1 MHTQACSPAWQTDQ
15 HLRRYLLLLI
25 GLFLFTGCT
34 SANDTSASA
43 NTQTPIPTWIQT
55 GMRSPQSSS
64 VTFHITGTRQGS
76 YTWQSHIFTSKLRHG
91 LKEFTIFLQD
101 QDHSLIIAFYGYEGA
116 RTYTLEGPI
125 NGGDVRLDFGHEGG
139 AWDLRL
145 QAGVRCQLIITHDE
159 PAIQPNVNHMQG
171 SFSCPQLSA
180 VGTRTSENI
189 AIPQATFDILMVHES

>member
-1 MHTQACSPAWQTDQ
+1 MRAQSWPPTFL
-15 HLRRYLLLLI
+15 HLKYCLLLLLI
-25 GLFLFTGCT
+25 SAFLVTGCAPGNEISTNT
-34 SANDTSASA
+34 SA
-43 NTQTPIPTWIQT
+43 PIATPTWIQT
-55 GMRSPQSSS
+55 GMHSTQSSS
-64 VTFHITGTRQGS
+64 ATFHVTGARSGS

-139 AWDLRL
+139 AWDLQL
-145 QAGVRCQLIITHDE
+145 QAGIRCQLTIIHDE
-159 PAIQPNVNHMQG
+159 PAIQPNVNRMQG

-180 VGTRTSENI
+180 VGTHTQEII
-189 AIPQATFDILMVHES
+189 AIPQATFDILMIHES